1 MTKLFDP
8 VRVGPYAL
16 SHRVVLAPMTRL
28 RAEQPGDRP
37 GELMAEFYGQRAT
50 QDGLLIAES
59 TPVARNG
66 IAYAGGPGAYLD
78 SQIEGWRKV
87 TDAVHAKGGRIF
99 LQLSHSGR
107 MSHPDI
113 IEGEVPA
120 GPSVVRAEGGGL
132 TEQGYVDFAVP
143 RALDVAEIP
152 GILAQYRS
160 AADRALQAG
169 FDGVELHAAN
179 GYLPDQ
185 FLQDGTNLRTDEY
198 GGPVERRARFLLE
211 SFGVMAS
218 VWGSNRVGVR
228 LSPSGQF
235 AGMGDSDP
243 EATFG
248 YVAHRLGALGAAYL
262 HVIEPR
268 IKGPD
273 DLVEGVAAPAVAAA
287 TLRKY
292 FQGPIIAAGGFNPES
307 ARTIVS
313 KGFADMVAFGRPFV
327 ANPDLPERIRSD
339 IPLAAHDRATLY
351 GGDHRGYT
359 DYPKASASMAA

>member
-1 MTKLFDP
+1 MSKLFEP

-28 RAEQPGDRP
+28 RAEQPGDLP
-37 GELMAEFYGQRAT
+37 GDLMAEFYGQRAT

-59 TPVARNG
+59 TPDG

-132 TEQGYVDFAVP
+132 TEKGYIDFAIP
-143 RALDVAEIP
+143 RALDVSEIP
-152 GILAQYRS
+152 GILGQFRD
-160 AADRALQAG
+160 AADRAFKAG

-179 GYLPDQ
+179 EYLPDQ
-185 FLQDGTNLRTDEY
+185 FLQDGTNFRTDEY
-198 GGPVERRARFLLE
+198 GGPVERRARFLPE
-211 SFGVMAS
+211 AFGALAS
-218 VWGSNRVGVR
+218 VWGADRVGVR
-228 LSPSGQF
+228 VSPSGQF
-235 AGMGDSDP
+235 AGMSDSDP
-243 EATFG
+243 ESTFG
-248 YVAHRLGALGAAYL
+248 YVADRLGMLGAAYI

-273 DLVEGVAAPAVAAA
+273 DLVEGAAAPAVA
-287 TLRKY
+287 TSTIRRY

-307 ARTIVS
+307 AKTIVS
-313 KGFADMVAFGRPFV
+313 KGHADLVAFGRRFV
-327 ANPDLPERIRSD
+327 ANPDLPERIRRGIS
-339 IPLAAHDRATLY
+339 LAAHDRSTLY

-359 DYPKASASMAA
+359 DYPSASASKAA